1 MALLS
6 LVLVA
11 VYPTMKRFT
20 YWPQVV
26 LGLAFNWGALV
37 GYAAVTGTLS
47 WAAVA
52 LYVGGVAWTL
62 VYDTIYA
69 MQDQRDDAIIG
80 VRSTARRFAAAP
92 RRWLSLFAVLAVLA
106 WALAGYLAS
115 LGPYYF
121 GFVLVI
127 ALHFGWQIALLK
139 PHDPADCLAK
149 FKANAGVGILLTVA
163 VIAGHCRLMARLPA
177 DPEGF
182 IRANTALEAPAMV
195 PEFKLWLAS
204 EYVPIWQATEAWLEE
219 QNIDPPYWA
228 FCWPGG
234 QAIARYLLD
243 NPEQVRG
250 KRVIDFA
257 AGSGVSSMAAARA
270 GAASVLANDIDALSL
285 VAAQLNAKANGL
297 SFAIS
302 VEDWLAGPDGAP
314 AADVVIAG
322 DVCYE
327 RDMSA
332 RALAWL
338 RSHARLGRLVLLGD
352 PGRNYF
358 SAQGLSE
365 RARYEIP
372 TSLQLENRGMRETV
386 VWQVLPH
393 P

>member
-1 MALLS
+1 
-6 LVLVA
+6 
-11 VYPTMKRFT
+11 
-20 YWPQVV
+20 
-26 LGLAFNWGALV
+26 
-37 GYAAVTGTLS
+37 
-47 WAAVA
+47 
-52 LYVGGVAWTL
+52 
-62 VYDTIYA
+62 
-69 MQDQRDDAIIG
+69 
-80 VRSTARRFAAAP
+80 
-92 RRWLSLFAVLAVLA
+92 
-106 WALAGYLAS
+106 
-115 LGPYYF
+115 
-121 GFVLVI
+121 
-127 ALHFGWQIALLK
+127 
-139 PHDPADCLAK
+139 
-149 FKANAGVGILLTVA
+149 
-163 VIAGHCRLMARLPA
+163 
-177 DPEGF
+177 
-182 IRANTALEAPAMV
+182 MV

-257 AGSGVSSMAAARA
+257 AGSGVSSMAAAWA

-285 VAAQLNAKANGL
+285 VAARLNAKANAL
-297 SFAIS
+297 SFEVS
-302 VEDWLAGPDGAP
+302 VDDWLAGRDGTPD
-314 AADVVIAG
+314 ADVVIAG

-327 RDMSA
+327 SEMSA

-338 RSHARLGRLVLLGD
+338 RGHARLGRLVLLGD

-358 SAQGLSE
+358 SAQGLLE

-393 P
+393 S